1 MLAQTDKRSD
11 ERVASNTPIIFSWF
25 STRFWK
31 EYSSMTRNHSKR
43 GMCFESGHLL
53 TPGAHLFIRVDE
65 DPDSNSGVRLRN
77 SILAVVK
84 WCRKLTD
91 EHATGY
97 CIGARYYKNP
107 WAAELTLIADK

>member
-1 MLAQTDKRSD
+1 
-11 ERVASNTPIIFSWF
+11 
-25 STRFWK
+25 
-31 EYSSMTRNHSKR
+31 
-43 GMCFESGHLL
+43 MCFESGHLL